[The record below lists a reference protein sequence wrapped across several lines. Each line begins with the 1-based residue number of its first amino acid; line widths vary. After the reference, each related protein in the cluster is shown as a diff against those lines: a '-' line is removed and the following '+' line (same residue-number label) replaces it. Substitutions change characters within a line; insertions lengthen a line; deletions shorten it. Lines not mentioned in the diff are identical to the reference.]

1 MAKAF
6 QFVAMTLI
14 AIVLVGSQC
23 KILCTLG
30 SCDKPLPSKQATGQH
45 KSCHQDKTP
54 NRGSCSHVEMGAESV
69 SVSSSFGQL
78 SGELF
83 TSGVTSAE
91 VSPLITIFHV
101 TLYRL
106 PFRAA
111 NEQCLSSILRI

>member
-6 QFVAMTLI
+6 QFVAMALI

-23 KILCTLG
+23 KILCALG

-54 NRGSCSHVEMGAESV
+54 TRGGCSHVEMGAESV

-83 TSGVTSAE
+83 TSLVTSAE
-91 VSPLITIFHV
+91 VSPLVTIFQV

-111 NEQCLSSILRI
+111 NELGLSSILRI